1 MITSK
6 QIIRKLSVRLLQE
19 SEKISI
25 STDLARKVGDLL
37 SIDWNKIDFDQFHKG
52 INIEFEHG
60 DINPVTDVIAGP
72 DSSLS
77 SELSAGKIALAHLT
91 EIPDYYTR
99 LIKMEKD
106 AGVED

>member
-6 QIIRKLSVRLLQE
+6 QIIKKLNE
-19 SEKISI
+19 SLFLESGAIRI
-25 STDLARKVGDLL
+25 STELARQVGDLL
-37 SIDWNKIDFDQFHKG
+37 AINWDQVDFDQFHKG

-60 DINPVTDVIAGP
+60 DVNSVTDVIAGP

-77 SELSAGKIALAHLT
+77 SELTAGKIALAHIN

-99 LIKMEKD
+99 LVRMEKE
-106 AGVED
+106 AGIED